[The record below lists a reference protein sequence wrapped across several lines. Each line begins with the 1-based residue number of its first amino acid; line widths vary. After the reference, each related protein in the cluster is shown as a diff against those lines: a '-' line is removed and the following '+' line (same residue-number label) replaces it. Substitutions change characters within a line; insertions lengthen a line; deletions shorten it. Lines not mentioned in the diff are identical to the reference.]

1 MRLHIQLFIISLITL
16 ALPWAGCQYVKE
28 METALRSGQEQAVQ
42 ATANAIASTLTRVT
56 WPKVEGEQVL
66 YAHSLN
72 MPLVID
78 GYHEDWPFSNQQIN
92 HFLSLKKESMAMRL
106 GAGGDQALYLHITY
120 QDDRVI
126 YQTPMQRSLFA
137 SDALLIRVQKGQEHQ
152 AYLVRTPA
160 PGKVIAEQIIVEE
173 KQVIL
178 IPEPDIQGQWQ
189 ETAQG
194 INIELRIAHQRV
206 GDRVAAGMVDYDF
219 INQVQTVGALFNE
232 PVIGEDSLIA
242 ALAGAEPIPYQLV
255 TPTPHLKALLSPFAS
270 LGQQV
275 VLVTPQGWVLASA
288 KPKNKNTAL
297 AEDIEQHHIVV
308 PYWQRTLLHW
318 ILSSSESLPKW
329 SLRSG
334 RVSAEFMQHV
344 LQDSLASQW
353 FQGSKQ
359 YTNKVVAGTPVVQDD
374 QVIGA
379 VLVANASDEIV
390 SLTDKAW
397 LGMIGVTFWV
407 IILVVV
413 VLVGYAVLLSSRIRR
428 LSRLAE
434 QVLTAEG
441 QLAQVFPASKRK
453 DEIGDLSRS
462 FKVLHQRLWDYMHYL
477 QSLSSKLAHEL
488 RTPLAVMR
496 SSLENL
502 EMENS
507 LSNTAKDYVLR
518 AKDGADRLRHLID
531 AMSEAKRVEQSLAQ
545 AEPECFPLDQ
555 VVNGMVL
562 AYQDVYSNHCLQVD
576 IQPGSYSLWGE
587 ADFIVQLLDKLVDN
601 AVDFTPAQGLIRIAL
616 KHEQESYYL
625 TVFNQGSSLPDSMR
639 DQLFDSLVSVRKETS
654 SKQHLGFGLHIA
666 KLIVDWFQG
675 RIMAENAEGE
685 HGVIFTVVL
694 PKINRYTPVK

>member
-28 METALRSGQEQAVQ
+28 TEIALRSGQEQAVQ
-42 ATANAIASTLTRVT
+42 ATANAIASTLTTVT
-56 WPKVEGEQVL
+56 WPNVVGEQVL
-66 YAHSLN
+66 YAHPLN

-78 GYHEDWPFSNQQIN
+78 GYHEDWPFSNPQIN
-92 HFLSLKKESMAMRL
+92 HFLSLKKEPMVMRL

-126 YQTPMQRSLFA
+126 YQTPMQRSIFA
-137 SDALLIRVQKGQEHQ
+137 SDALLIRVQSGSEHQ

-160 PGKVIAEQIIVEE
+160 PGKVIAEQIIIEE
-173 KQVIL
+173 KQIIL
-178 IPEPDIQGQWQ
+178 VPEPNIQGQWQ

-194 INIELRIAHQRV
+194 INIELRIAHQQV
-206 GDRVAAGMVDYDF
+206 GDRVAVGMVDYDF
-219 INQVQTVGALFNE
+219 INQIQTVGALFSE
-232 PVIGEDSLIA
+232 TVIGEDSLIA
-242 ALAGAEPIPYQLV
+242 ALTQPESIPYRLV
-255 TPTPHLKALLSPFAS
+255 TPAPHLQALLSPFAS
-270 LGQQV
+270 LGQEV
-275 VLVTPQGWVLASA
+275 VLVTPQGWVLALA
-288 KPKNKNTAL
+288 KPKNSAL
-297 AEDIEQHHIVV
+297 DEDIAQQHVVV

-318 ILSSSESLPKW
+318 ILSSSTPLPEW
-329 SLRSG
+329 SLQSG
-334 RVSAEFMQHV
+334 RVNSEFMQHV
-344 LQDSLASQW
+344 LQNSLASQW
-353 FQGSKQ
+353 FQGSKR
-359 YTNKVVAGTPVVQDD
+359 YTNKVVAGTPVVQSDK
-374 QVIGA
+374 VIGA
-379 VLVANASDEIV
+379 VFVVNASDEIV

-407 IILVVV
+407 ITLVIV
-413 VLVGYAVLLSSRIRR
+413 VLVGYAILLSSRIRR

-441 QLAQVFPASKRK
+441 QLAQVFPASKQK

-502 EMENS
+502 EMESS
-507 LSNTAKDYVLR
+507 LSDSAKDYVLR

-562 AYQDVYSNHCLQVD
+562 AYQDVYPKHRLQAN
-576 IQPGSYSLWGE
+576 IQPGSYPLWGE

-601 AVDFTPAQGLIRIAL
+601 AVDFTPAQGLIRVAL
-616 KHEQESYYL
+616 KPENENYYL
-625 TVFNQGSSLPDSMR
+625 TVFNQGSSLPESMR
-639 DQLFDSLVSVRKETS
+639 DQLFDSLVSMRKETS

-675 RIMAENAEGE
+675 RIMAENAEE
-685 HGVIFTVVL
+685 ELGVIFTVVL
-694 PKINRYTPVK
+694 PKINRYTQC